1 MKEWLTL
8 QSENDFEIK
17 KMTAFKCGGK
27 IKKVFFPSSTDEF
40 VEILKDNPEALVF
53 GNLSN
58 TLVSSDGYDGTVI
71 LTSKMDKITI
81 DTEFVTAECGLKG
94 PKLAQMVCEK
104 GLSGLEFMIAFP
116 GSIGGEVFMNAG
128 AHGQSVSDVLVEAV
142 CYDKTKGV
150 ITLTKDE
157 MDFAYRTSICQKK
170 DLIVLSAKFKLNAV
184 STEQIKVKMQE
195 NLDFRKAK
203 QPSLA
208 LPNCGS
214 VFRNPEGDSA
224 GRLLETAGAK
234 SFKSGGVRV
243 WENHANFIVNDYN
256 GTSTDILELM
266 YKMYNAVNEKY
277 NVKLK
282 PEVIYLGGKNKREA
296 ELCKILY
303 QM

>member
-8 QSENDFEIK
+8 QSEDDFEIK

-27 IKKVFFPSSTDEF
+27 IKKVLFPSNTDEF
-40 VEILKDNPEALVF
+40 VETLKDNPNALVF

-71 LTSKMDKITI
+71 LTSKMDKITF
-81 DTEFVTAECGLKG
+81 DGEFVTAECGLKG
-94 PKLAQMVCEK
+94 PKLAQAVCEK
-104 GLSGLEFMIAFP
+104 GLSGFEFMIAFP
-116 GSIGGEVFMNAG
+116 GSIGGEVFMNAS

-157 MDFAYRTSICQKK
+157 MDFSYRTSVCQKK
-170 DLIVLSAKFKLNAV
+170 DLIVLSAKFKLNSAP
-184 STEQIKVKMQE
+184 TEQIKVKMQE

-243 WENHANFIVNDYN
+243 WENHANFIVNDN
-256 GTSTDILELM
+256 DGTSTNILELM
-266 YKMYNAVNEKY
+266 YKMYNAVKEKY

-282 PEVIYLGGKNKREA
+282 PELRYLGGKNKREA

-303 QM
+303 QI

>member
-1 MKEWLTL
+1 MKDWLTL
-8 QSENDFEIK
+8 QSEDDFEIK
-17 KMTAFKCGGK
+17 KLTSFKCGGK
-27 IKKVFFPSSTDEF
+27 IKKVFFPLSLDEF
-40 VEILKDNPEALVF
+40 VDVLKDNPDAFVF

-71 LTSKMDKITI
+71 ITSKMDKITF
-81 DTEFVTAECGLKG
+81 DGEFVTAECGLKG
-94 PKLAQMVCEK
+94 PKLAQKVCEK

-157 MDFAYRTSICQKK
+157 MDFSYRTSICQKK
-170 DLIVLSAKFKLNAV
+170 DLIVLSAKFKLNSV
-184 STEQIKVKMQE
+184 PMEQIKVKMQE
-195 NLDFRKAK
+195 NLDFRKEK
-203 QPSLA
+203 QPSLT

-214 VFRNPEGDSA
+214 VFRNPDGGSA
-224 GRLLETAGAK
+224 GRLLEAAGAK

-243 WENHANFIVNDYN
+243 WENHANFIVNDNN

-266 YKMYNAVNEKY
+266 YRMYNAVKEKY

-282 PEVIYLGGKNKREA
+282 PEVRYLGGKNKREA

-303 QM
+303 QI